1 MELSKKT
8 TILFTPEQH
17 AHLAR
22 TARRRRTSVG
32 DLIRKACEAQYGLQ
46 SDSDRLSAVA
56 ALGAL
61 ELPVS
66 TPAQMK
72 RESLPPPDSLLP

>member
-17 AHLAR
+17 AHLVR
-22 TARRRRTSVG
+22 TAQRRRTSIG

-46 SDSDRLSAVA
+46 SDTDRLSAVA
-56 ALGAL
+56 ALADL
-61 ELPVS
+61 DLPVS
-66 TPAQMK
+66 TPGRMK
-72 RESLPPPDSLLP
+72 RESVPPPDSLMP

>member
-8 TILFTPEQH
+8 TILLTPEQH

-22 TARRRRTSVG
+22 TARRRRTSIG

-46 SDSDRLSAVA
+46 SDSDRLSAVE
-56 ALGAL
+56 ALGEL
-61 ELPVS
+61 DLPVS
-66 TPAQMK
+66 TPGKMK
-72 RESLPPPDSLLP
+72 QESLPPPDSLLP

>member
-22 TARRRRTSVG
+22 TAQQRRTSIG
-32 DLIRKACEAQYGLQ
+32 DLIRRACEAQYGSQ
-46 SDSDRLSAVA
+46 SDSDRLGAVK
-56 ALGAL
+56 ALGEL
-61 ELPVS
+61 DLPVS
-66 TPAQMK
+66 TPQRMK
-72 RESLPPPDSLLP
+72 RESLPPPASLMQ